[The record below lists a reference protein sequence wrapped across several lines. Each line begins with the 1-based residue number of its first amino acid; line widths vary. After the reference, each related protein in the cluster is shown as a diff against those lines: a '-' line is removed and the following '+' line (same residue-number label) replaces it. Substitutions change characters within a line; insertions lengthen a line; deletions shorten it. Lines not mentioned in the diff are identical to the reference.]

1 MRYWWRELAGWLLV
15 ALGLYVF
22 LICLS
27 VVLVDGPHIIEAG
40 PLTVIGFVLFRGGIH
55 LLKVAV
61 AARICKEARDRTR
74 ASRPTVAPRRPE
86 QPGNRI
92 NPLAVRGS

>member
-1 MRYWWRELAGWLLV
+1 MSFWLREIVGWLLV
-15 ALGLYVF
+15 LAGLMMCYESYRMLKDSRILEV
-22 LICLS
+22 
-27 VVLVDGPHIIEAG
+27 G
-40 PLTVIGFVLFRGGIH
+40 PLSIIAIVVFRGGIH

-61 AARICKEARDRTR
+61 AARICREARNRTQ
-74 ASRPTVAPRRPE
+74 AGRPTVSPRRPE

>member
-1 MRYWWRELAGWLLV
+1 MSFWLREIVGWLLV
-15 ALGLYVF
+15 LAGLLMCYESYLMLKESRILEV
-22 LICLS
+22 
-27 VVLVDGPHIIEAG
+27 G
-40 PLTVIGFVLFRGGIH
+40 PLTIIAIVVFRGGIH

-61 AARICKEARDRTR
+61 AARICKEARDRTKVT
-74 ASRPTVAPRRPE
+74 RPTVAPRRQE